1 MENLIWEDDILSYDI
16 ALSKVDNFAIN
27 MLKETSKDTNIAE
40 IHYSKNK
47 NKFIFS
53 FEDYTP
59 LSSVIENTVG
69 TKEVLNI
76 LIQICDCI
84 NYSKISMLFE
94 NNLIFDIDY
103 IFIDT
108 NTNQL
113 KMLYIPVQEK
123 ISNINIKNFFKELMF
138 DFDVEDY
145 LTIKD
150 IFKRISSKD
159 FNLNS
164 FYDYL
169 VEKLHKLNNVTT
181 SNLPP
186 VVEELPIEA
195 EDFEEDV
202 PIEEEDIPIEEVTEA
217 ENDSIQSDLDSE
229 EETTQPPIEDE
240 EDEEIEIE
248 QEEIIEDNTNTSQ
261 DNSIPLEDDDD
272 DTIFFNQVV
281 EEDTIEETPES
292 ENEEEDIEFENDN
305 SFHIYDDEVHDEV
318 VPNEYN
324 NNDYETSNDNTLL
337 LDEDNDEDEDKEED
351 DDASSIFE
359 GFSLDDDEEEEES
372 SSFDDTSISSEED
385 VSVPSIQHTDEPKVE
400 PPLTDTYSNSN
411 KSNEEFSFEDM
422 LKYSNNITDLSSNN
436 TNNDYIEFPNN
447 KNVSL
452 NDDMVATLTRCKD
465 NYSKVIDKQ
474 YFIIGKSENT
484 DFKIEDNI
492 TVSRSH
498 ATIIHKP
505 DGYYIN
511 DNGSKN
517 GTWVNDIKI
526 GLLDNFKLQDNDRI
540 VLSSKDELLIFHLT
554 KKED

>member
-16 ALSKVDNFAIN
+16 ALSKVDDFAIN

-59 LSSVIENTVG
+59 LSSVIENTIG

-94 NNLIFDIDY
+94 NNLIFNIDY

-123 ISNINIKNFFKELMF
+123 IDSINIKNFFKELMF

-159 FNLNS
+159 FNINS

-169 VEKLHKLNNVTT
+169 VEKLHKLNNATV

-186 VVEELPIEA
+186 VIEETPIVEEVPMET
-195 EDFEEDV
+195 EDFKEDI
-202 PIEEEDIPIEEVTEA
+202 PIEEEDIPMEEVSEF
-217 ENDSIQSDLDSE
+217 EDDDIQPNLESE
-229 EETTQPPIEDE
+229 EETIEPSVGEDE
-240 EDEEIEIE
+240 EEDQEVEIE
-248 QEEIIEDNTNTSQ
+248 QEEIQEEDNTNAPQ
-261 DNSIPLEDDDD
+261 DDDDISEDDND
-272 DTIFFNQVV
+272 DTIFFNQTF
-281 EEDTIEETPES
+281 EEVSTEDEEEESTEPES
-292 ENEEEDIEFENDN
+292 NDG
-305 SFHIYDDEVHDEV
+305 FHIYDDD
-318 VPNEYN
+318 VPNEHSSN
-324 NNDYETSNDNTLL
+324 EYETSNDDTPLS
-337 LDEDNDEDEDKEED
+337 DEDDDEEEDED

-359 GFSLDDDEEEEES
+359 GFSLDDEEEDEEKS
-372 SSFDDTSISSEED
+372 SPFEDTSIGSKED
-385 VSVPSIQHTDEPKVE
+385 VSVPSVQHTNEPKVKT
-400 PPLTDTYSNSN
+400 PPTDTYSNSN

-422 LKYSNNITDLSSNN
+422 LKYSNNITDLSSDN
-436 TNNDYIEFPNN
+436 TNNDYIEHSNN
-447 KNVSL
+447 KNTSSD
-452 NDDMVATLTRCKD
+452 NNMVATLTRCKD
-465 NYSKVIDKQ
+465 NYSKVIDKK

-498 ATIIHKP
+498 ATIIHKS

-540 VLSSKDELLIFHLT
+540 VLSSEDELLIFHLT